1 MQLLGL
7 IVLQESAG
15 PGIINL
21 VFLGG
26 ILLVMY
32 FFFMRPQIKKQKE
45 QNSFLD
51 NLKKG
56 DEIVTSSGIIGRI
69 SKMEVK
75 DITLQI
81 DQKTFVKILPI
92 AISKEMTDQYRAVT
106 VGKTEKKEESE

>member
-7 IVLQESAG
+7 IVLQASAG
-15 PGIINL
+15 PGIANFL
-21 VFLGG
+21 FLGG
-26 ILLVMY
+26 IVLVMY
-32 FFFMRPQIKKQKE
+32 FFFMRPQMKKQKE

-69 SKMEVK
+69 SKMDVK

-92 AISKEMTDQYRAVT
+92 AISKEMTDQYKAVT
-106 VGKTEKKEESE
+106 TSKEKTEEAAE

>member
-1 MQLLGL
+1 M
-7 IVLQESAG
+7 
-15 PGIINL
+15 
-21 VFLGG
+21 
-26 ILLVMY
+26 
-32 FFFMRPQIKKQKE
+32 KKQKE

-69 SKMEVK
+69 SKMDVK

-92 AISKEMTDQYRAVT
+92 AISKEMTDQYKAVT
-106 VGKTEKKEESE
+106 TSKEKTEEAE